1 MAAKG
6 GPMSHLA
13 RHSLAHPL
21 LTVSLI
27 GAITLGLGAGIPQ
40 LVLRTDG
47 AAPTCPAERSAGAE
61 ALMGELERDFRSDAR
76 IVRMDIRTVYARS
89 RSSVGRDLPNE
100 TRKILW
106 GVLNGDVEQTRL
118 LYVFSGPGRLAGTS
132 LLIRDHANL
141 TQPDS
146 MWLYLRS
153 FDIFRTLEPE
163 KLKIMVPGTTL
174 SYEDSRGFI
183 PGDKFSFSQMPSPS
197 APAAAGEVILPGCP
211 RDRTIRE
218 NIGYDSI
225 LVRVDRNK
233 KLVRQVDYTDLG
245 GKPLKNYRLIRESKL
260 GDRWLPSEVR
270 LAHHSDGFV
279 STIEYEHWHPD
290 IPPPDSFYL
299 PNTDAGSFIDRL
311 SSYLVQA
318 GLGPRITAELKDADE
333 KVREWEER
341 IRQLQ
346 SGGQAPPRK

>member
-1 MAAKG
+1 
-6 GPMSHLA
+6 
-13 RHSLAHPL
+13 
-21 LTVSLI
+21 
-27 GAITLGLGAGIPQ
+27 
-40 LVLRTDG
+40 
-47 AAPTCPAERSAGAE
+47 
-61 ALMGELERDFRSDAR
+61 MGELERDFRSHSR
-76 IVRMDIRTVYARS
+76 IVRMEIRTVYGRS
-89 RSSVGRDLPNE
+89 RSYVGSDLPNE

-106 GVLNGDVEQTRL
+106 GVFNGDIEQTRL

-132 LLIRDHANL
+132 LLMHDHADL
-141 TQPDS
+141 AQPDS

-183 PGDKFSFSQMPSPS
+183 PGDKFSFSQMPSLS
-197 APAAAGEVILPGCP
+197 APAAAGEVILLGCP

-233 KLVRQVDYTDLG
+233 KLVRQVDYADLG
-245 GKPLKNYRLIRESKL
+245 GKPLKSYRLIRESKH

-279 STIEYEHWHPD
+279 STINYEHWPPRRSAARLVLPTQYRRGELHRSPHQLSRAGRSRHSYHRRAERRRRKGTRVGGEDSAAAVGRKGAAAQVKASTSERGSGHQRDAAINQHTPHPD
-290 IPPPDSFYL
+290 LAEGATAFVSESR
-299 PNTDAGSFIDRL
+299 AGR
-311 SSYLVQA
+311 
-318 GLGPRITAELKDADE
+318 RTRAERAE
-333 KVREWEER
+333 A
-341 IRQLQ
+341 
-346 SGGQAPPRK
+346 S